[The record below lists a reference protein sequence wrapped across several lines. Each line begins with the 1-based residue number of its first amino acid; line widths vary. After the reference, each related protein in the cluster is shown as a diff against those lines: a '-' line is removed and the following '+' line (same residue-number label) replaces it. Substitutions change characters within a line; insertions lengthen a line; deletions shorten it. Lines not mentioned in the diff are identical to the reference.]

1 MMQKSEQDMIG
12 ILKQRDP
19 EASRVLADIIFGDD
33 LKKRDKWFKLL
44 EDPVFHS
51 RMKFSSLDEERDLA
65 FKRLKKI
72 ADAKMFS
79 IFDFED
85 DPVNLF
91 TCHEM
96 LGTVDGSVATK
107 FTVQNNLFGGTL
119 MALSTP

>member
-51 RMKFSSLDEERDLA
+51 RMKFGSLDEERDLA

-119 MALSTP
+119 MALSTA